1 MPMSPA
7 LASRFFTTEPLGKP
21 PVYFLNIAY
30 LAFNNLVFP
39 ASVALLPIG
48 MPVLLLIN
56 LRSSLHIQILGYKS
70 KSLV

>member
-1 MPMSPA
+1 MSPA
-7 LASRFFTTEPLGKP
+7 LASRFFSNEPLGKP
-21 PVYFLNIAY
+21 PVSFLNIAY

-39 ASVALLPIG
+39 ASVALLPTG

-56 LRSSLHIQILGYKS
+56 VRSWLYIQILGYKS